1 MNVDSGEAV
10 LVVDDDPSMREAMKC
25 LFETVGLQTLTFAS
39 ASDFRHAKLPNVS
52 SCLVLDVRMP
62 GLSGL
67 DFQTELAKANIRI
80 PIVFMTGHGDIHMA
94 SRAMKAGAIEF
105 LEKPFRDEEMLAA
118 VRLGFE
124 LDRTRRESERTMEDV
139 QAKFATLTPREQEV
153 MAFVAAGLM
162 NKQIAGE
169 MRVSEVTVKVH
180 RGSVMHKM
188 GADSLADLVRMADV
202 LGVRHTRPSRS
213 A

>member
-1 MNVDSGEAV
+1 
-10 LVVDDDPSMREAMKC
+10 
-25 LFETVGLQTLTFAS
+25 
-39 ASDFRHAKLPNVS
+39 
-52 SCLVLDVRMP
+52 
-62 GLSGL
+62 
-67 DFQTELAKANIRI
+67 
-80 PIVFMTGHGDIHMA
+80 
-94 SRAMKAGAIEF
+94 
-105 LEKPFRDEEMLAA
+105 
-118 VRLGFE
+118 
-124 LDRTRRESERTMEDV
+124 MEDV

-202 LGVRHTRPSRS
+202 LGVRHTRPPRS